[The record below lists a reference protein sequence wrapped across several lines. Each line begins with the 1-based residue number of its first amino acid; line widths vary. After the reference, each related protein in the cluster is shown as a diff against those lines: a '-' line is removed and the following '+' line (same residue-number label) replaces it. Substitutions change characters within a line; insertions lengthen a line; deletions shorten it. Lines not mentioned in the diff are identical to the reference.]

1 MKRKEKKNQDDDGR
15 VIAPMNVDG
24 MPWFNSKTPKTGLEN
39 TSSNSTPEK
48 TGIKESIKLMFS
60 IYKIVLPLSILA
72 VAVMAGIIAIITYVW
87 LK

>member
-1 MKRKEKKNQDDDGR
+1 MKKKKKEYQDDDGR
-15 VIAPMNVDG
+15 VIAPMNVEG

-39 TSSNSTPEK
+39 SKSNSIPEK